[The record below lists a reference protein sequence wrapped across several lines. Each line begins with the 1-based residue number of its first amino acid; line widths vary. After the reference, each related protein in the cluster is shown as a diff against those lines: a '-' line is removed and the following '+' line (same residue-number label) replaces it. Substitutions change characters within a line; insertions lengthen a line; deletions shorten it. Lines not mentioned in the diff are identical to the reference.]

1 MDALVKMVSEKTGIS
16 PEQART
22 AVETVLGFVKEKL
35 PAPMAAQVE
44 AALSSS
50 STLNQAQDMLGGL
63 GGLLGGGKE

>member
-35 PAPMAAQVE
+35 PAPMPAQVE